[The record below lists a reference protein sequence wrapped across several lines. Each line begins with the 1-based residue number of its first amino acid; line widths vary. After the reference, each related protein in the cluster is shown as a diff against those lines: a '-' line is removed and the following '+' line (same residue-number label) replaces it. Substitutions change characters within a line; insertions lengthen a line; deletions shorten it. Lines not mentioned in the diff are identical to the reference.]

1 MAPPDYRIPAFHS
14 LSFKSRRTAITHKS
28 KEPRTKKYDIYG
40 AILRT
45 RAADGIR
52 YAVVQGRYTGKWS
65 FPKGHAR
72 EGETPYTT
80 ALRELIEETGICKLP
95 ESSETALL
103 SFGHYFVFDCPEELP
118 LIPTDT
124 NEILA
129 AKWVTLDEM
138 AELKLNAD
146 ANEYRRRVLNND

>member
-1 MAPPDYRIPAFHS
+1 MFITSDYKNAAFKS
-14 LSFKSRRTAITHKS
+14 LSFRNKRNTP

-45 RAADGIR
+45 PTHPYK
-52 YAVVQGRYTGKWS
+52 YAIVQGRYTGKWS

-80 ALRELIEETGICKLP
+80 ALRELIEETGVSTLP
-95 ESSETALL
+95 ESSESVPL
-103 SFGHYFVFDCPEELP
+103 SFGHYFVFDCPEELALNP
-118 LIPTDT
+118 RDT

-138 AELKLNAD
+138 ADMKLNAD
-146 ANEYRRRVLNND
+146 ANEYRRKVLTLL